1 MNNYHFYEEIGKG
14 KHSMVYR
21 CRKKKCVEFCAIKS
35 VDKVSRQKV
44 LNEVMVLNS
53 LHHHNVLK
61 LHTWC
66 AACPPPAPGLRF
78 RGAVL
83 SPRAWAGDPSPSCW
97 PRLHSGA
104 GGAIRAR

>member
-61 LHTWC
+61 FHTWC
-66 AACPPPAPGLRF
+66 ARHFSPAPHPCFPLPAAPAPSR
-78 RGAVL
+78 AL
-83 SPRAWAGDPSPSCW
+83 SLCLWSFPLFS
-97 PRLHSGA
+97 LA
-104 GGAIRAR
+104 GGIAGARE

>member
-1 MNNYHFYEEIGKG
+1 MLEPEPGPEPEPEPPHSVWYSSSPGGAVRGTERATARRGAELMNAYHFYEEIGKG

-53 LHHHNVLK
+53 LHHRNVLK
-61 LHTWC
+61 FHTW
-66 AACPPPAPGLRF
+66 
-78 RGAVL
+78 
-83 SPRAWAGDPSPSCW
+83 
-97 PRLHSGA
+97 
-104 GGAIRAR
+104 

>member
-61 LHTWC
+61 FHTWC
-66 AACPPPAPGLRF
+66 AASLLPPSPPPP
-78 RGAVL
+78 L
-83 SPRAWAGDPSPSCW
+83 SPARPPCLAVSAIAP
-97 PRLHSGA
+97 PRVAPVAHS
-104 GGAIRAR
+104 ARTRG